1 MFFEVLLGHPRPH
14 TLDDDMETAM
24 RTRKLGNSGIEASV
38 VGLGAWVLGGGTVWG
53 KDTDD
58 QESIATIQAALDAG
72 ITLIDTAPA
81 YGFGRSEEVV
91 GKALLGRR
99 DKVVVATKCGLWWDD
114 QRGSPFCEFDGRPI
128 RRSLRP
134 DTIALEVENSLRR
147 LRTDYI
153 DLYQTHWPAVEPDKT
168 PIAETLACLMKLKQQ
183 GKIRAIGV
191 SNVSPDELAQ
201 NIAAGDVATN
211 QFRYSMLHRAP
222 EQDIL
227 PACRKHKLAT
237 LTYMSLEQGLLTG
250 KVGMDRL
257 FTPGDFRSNGDWNP
271 WYKLENRKRILD
283 LLTGFNPLTDKYNCT
298 LAQLVIAWT
307 LSQPGVTH
315 TLAGARHPGQAVDN
329 AKGGSLMIDPLDLH
343 AMRSAVESLGN
354 VI

>member
-1 MFFEVLLGHPRPH
+1 
-14 TLDDDMETAM
+14 
-24 RTRKLGNSGIEASV
+24 V
-38 VGLGAWVLGGGTVWG
+38 VGLGAWVLGGGSVWG
-53 KDTDD
+53 TDTSDP
-58 QESIATIQAALDAG
+58 ESIATIQAALDAG

-91 GKALLGRR
+91 GKAIQGRR
-99 DKVVVATKCGLWWDD
+99 DQVVLATKCGLWWDD
-114 QRGSPFCEFDGRPI
+114 QRGSTFCDFDGRPI

-134 DTIALEVENSLRR
+134 DTIAIEVENSLRR

-168 PIAETLACLMKLKQQ
+168 PIAETMACLMKLKQQ

-191 SNVSPDELAQ
+191 SNVSPDELSQ
-201 NIAAGDVATN
+201 NIAAGEVSSN

-227 PACRKHKLAT
+227 PACRKGNLAT

-250 KVGMDRL
+250 KVGLDRV

-271 WYKLENRKRILD
+271 WYKLDNRKRILD
-283 LLTGFNPLTDKYNCT
+283 LLAGFKPLTEKYDCT

-307 LSQPGVTH
+307 LAQSGVTH
-315 TLAGARHPGQAVDN
+315 TLAGARRPQQAMEN
-329 AKGGSLMIDPLDLH
+329 ARGGDVILAPHDLQ
-343 AMRSAVESLGN
+343 AMRSAVVAMGKPA
-354 VI
+354 